1 MARIQRDRPWVKLKL
16 LGDGVVR
23 EDLEAVAREVSCDV
37 EFLGYRPH
45 DVMAAYLSKSDILIN
60 SLVGNAPQSIPT
72 KIGDYLA
79 AGKPMVNTSLSPE
92 FSSKVAADGFGVN
105 VQPENVDALTGALVD
120 LIDDRSVMES
130 MGQRA
135 RAVAQEQFNRR
146 RSYLKIVELIEQLM
160 R

>member
-1 MARIQRDRPWVKLKL
+1 MAW
-16 LGDGVVR
+16 
-23 EDLEAVAREVSCDV
+23 S
-37 EFLGYRPH
+37 LGYRPH

-92 FSSKVAADGFGVN
+92 FSSKVAEDGFGVN
-105 VQPENVDALTGALVD
+105 VQPENVEALTGALID
-120 LIDDRSVMES
+120 LIDDRSVMEA

-146 RSYLKIVELIEQLM
+146 RSYLKIVELIEQLIS
-160 R
+160 